1 MSRGK
6 KPDNQLEETGAG
18 GRDWSEIMAEA
29 EEELESLKQNAS
41 ASASNS
47 VKKSWSSV
55 LGASVPLRDNNNV
68 LVGSLQK
75 DNRGAFNV
83 NESECFN
90 MMRKL
95 GLDTRPGIHVEGVQI
110 CPQGRG
116 VIYITLRKEV
126 NIDRFCRYDVL
137 EVTQSGI
144 RTSLVKP
151 ACKKE
156 VIVTVKGIHPNTKET
171 VVLNYLSKFGK
182 VFTSKVVYGLFPDG
196 PLKGFKNGDRSYKM
210 EIKSGAGL
218 GSYHIIDNQ
227 KVTIRYPGQ
236 LQTCARCHQTPQNC
250 KGRGVARR
258 CEVEGGQK
266 VEFTDYILNLWKRI
280 GYSPDNPDLSEVVG
294 NDDEGD
300 DAIQKQ
306 AGGSFTPPKVHVID
320 TGKFR
325 GVVIKQFPK
334 NVDQGQVIEFLVKS
348 GLPESF
354 KESIR
359 FGNNGAVTVEDLDNA
374 VCLALIEAVHGTKHF
389 GKKLFCNGILPLTPE
404 KRGDQGEGDQGPV
417 PHDQPL
423 STEDSGDL
431 GDLVEEPVPPA
442 QPQFPLSENQRNHS
456 QYFEQSWSFSAHDF
470 PNLDQV
476 VRRYSLSLENRSP
489 PRNSIAADLL
499 HSKPTRAEEII
510 ADIKETLSDFN
521 SCQESLSELS
531 GSSDEGQEG
540 LGHALKTV
548 NEKKRDKKKKKKAG
562 PNPRKGAVL
571 EKG

>member
-1 MSRGK
+1 MSGGR
-6 KPDNQLEETGAG
+6 KPDSQPEQTAEKSK
-18 GRDWSEIMAEA
+18 DWIEIMAD
-29 EEELESLKQNAS
+29 EERGNSKSEKEVSGS
-41 ASASNS
+41 ASST

-55 LGASVPLRDNNNV
+55 LGASLPKRDNNNV
-68 LVGSLQK
+68 LEVSLQK
-75 DNRGAFNV
+75 DTRGAFYV

-95 GLDTRPGIHVEGVQI
+95 GLDPRPGIHVEGVQI

-116 VIYITLRKEV
+116 VIYITLMKEV

-151 ACKKE
+151 AYKKE
-156 VIVTVKGIHPNTKET
+156 VIVTAKGIHPNTKET
-171 VVLNYLSKFGK
+171 VVLDYLGKFGK
-182 VFTSKVVYGLFPDG
+182 VFTGKVVYGLYPDG

-210 EIKSGAGL
+210 EMKPGAGL
-218 GSYHIIDNQ
+218 GSYHVIDNQ

-236 LQTCARCHQTPQNC
+236 QQTCARCHQTPQNC
-250 KGRGVARR
+250 KGRGLAKR
-258 CEVEGGQK
+258 CEAEGGQK
-266 VEFTDYILNLWKRI
+266 LEFTDYILNLWKTI
-280 GYSPDNPDLSEVVG
+280 GYSPDNLDLSQVAE
-294 NDDEGD
+294 NDGEGD
-300 DAIQKQ
+300 DSVQKQ
-306 AGGSFTPPKVHVID
+306 EGGSFTPPKVHVID
-320 TGKFR
+320 AGKFR
-325 GVVIKQFPK
+325 GVVIKPFPK
-334 NVDQGQVIEFLVKS
+334 NIDQGQVIEFIVKS
-348 GLPESF
+348 GLPEGL

-359 FGNNGAVTVEDLDNA
+359 FGNNGAVTVEDLDNV